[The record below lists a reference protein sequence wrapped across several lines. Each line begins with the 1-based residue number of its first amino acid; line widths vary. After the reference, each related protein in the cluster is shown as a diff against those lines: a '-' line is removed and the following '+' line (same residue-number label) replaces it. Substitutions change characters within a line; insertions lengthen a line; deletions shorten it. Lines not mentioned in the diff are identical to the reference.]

1 MCKLI
6 ILIFTKRNIKIETDL
21 VKSNNVP
28 TQHINKYAF
37 YLLKQKVNNFN
48 DTFMRTYAAVGQSKR
63 LIDTI
68 SSFFVKG
75 LHRRDIIGNDEW
87 FCNSADM
94 QLS

>member
-48 DTFMRTYAAVGQSKR
+48 EK
-63 LIDTI
+63 IC
-68 SSFFVKG
+68 SS
-75 LHRRDIIGNDEW
+75 W
-87 FCNSADM
+87 T
-94 QLS
+94 Q

>member
-28 TQHINKYAF
+28 TQHINKYVF
-37 YLLKQKVNNFN
+37 YLLKQKV
-48 DTFMRTYAAVGQSKR
+48 DTFMRKYAAVGHSKR

-68 SSFFVKG
+68 LSFFVKG

-87 FCNSADM
+87 FCNNADM